1 MKGFIILVTVIFC
14 FSKSYSQEEKKIIIP
29 VYGEGLTKDLAI
41 QNALNNAIEET
52 FYQFIVS
59 QHDLLVNNTSF
70 KYLNQPFKNEMIS
83 ISNGII
89 EDIEILSE
97 FKIPESELSFD
108 TGDDIE
114 LDDFE
119 EDELS
124 FDTDDDFELEEEF
137 SIKAYKNQETLFP
150 NDSKYAVVVQVTIS
164 ISRLI
169 SFYRV
174 KGIEINYRGNSF
186 VFEYDLQKLKEK
198 IELKSIKKL
207 SKILKNIAG
216 VSFDFSIHSKEP
228 KLINPKYDLF
238 IVPLEVKINSN
249 KNILLFRDYLF
260 ETLKAV
266 SMPDDDVKY
275 YDEHNKRVF
284 TISFSKDKENVLTKN
299 FRSEESFYNIVSLI
313 YYFNKPL
320 LSFYIENELENWRF
334 LSEGGKGIRVNDDN
348 FKIFSFCYF
357 NDLLS
362 RCFGGFMGE
371 RNCEILTY
379 DEMIASIFAHFQT
392 PPKCFSLNISF
403 VGIEEGKEVV
413 NFSFNDRR
421 SLDELREISEYKI
434 LPIKR

>member
-14 FSKSYSQEEKKIIIP
+14 FSISYSQEEKKIIIP

-41 QNALNNAIEET
+41 QNALNYAIEET

-108 TGDDIE
+108 TGDD
-114 LDDFE
+114 
-119 EDELS
+119 
-124 FDTDDDFELEEEF
+124 FELEEDFFQLKLDE
-137 SIKAYKNQETLFP
+137 SQETLFP

-164 ISRLI
+164 ISRLM
-169 SFYRV
+169 SFCRV
-174 KGIEINYRGNSF
+174 KGIEINYKGNSF

-216 VSFDFSIHSKEP
+216 ESFDFSIHSKEP

-238 IVPLEVKINSN
+238 NVPLEVKIYSN

-284 TISFSKDKENVLTKN
+284 TISFSKDKENVLIEN
-299 FRSEESFYNIVSLI
+299 FRSKESFYNIVSII

-334 LSEGGKGIRVNDDN
+334 LSERGKSIRVNDDN
-348 FKIFSFCYF
+348 FKIFSYCYF

-362 RCFGGFMGE
+362 RCFYSNMGT
-371 RNCEILTY
+371 RKKCKILTY
-379 DEMIASIFAHFQT
+379 DEMIASVFAHYQIHPNDF
-392 PPKCFSLNISF
+392 LYISF